1 MKAFDG
7 RYKNSFIERIKQIDI
22 KQRRQQLDS
31 DLQQLWE
38 NAIEP
43 EDKSE
48 GWRNRVKRQGHAA
61 FLMQGIPAEGL
72 PDEIYEI
79 RSAMGI
85 DPNIDI

>member
-1 MKAFDG
+1 MKAFG
-7 RYKNSFIERIKQIDI
+7 GNYKNSFIERIKQIDI
-22 KQRRQQLDS
+22 KQRQQQLES
-31 DLQQLWE
+31 GLQQPWE

-48 GWRNRVKRQGHAA
+48 GWRNRVKGRGHAA

-85 DPNIDI
+85 ESGI